1 MVRYT
6 QLYGLLSTKQTL
18 HVSFAERIAQ
28 NQAVFQ
34 DEILGRFELYLS
46 FVRNWLKDTLVTRL
60 PLVQNFYFRNNLW
73 LEKVRYFCIWRYEK
87 VNHSKIIDC
96 SIRVHI

>member
-1 MVRYT
+1 LTDRNFHEPLFPKGDLIFTQPDVMVRYT

-34 DEILGRFELYLS
+34 DESLGRFELYLS
-46 FVRNWLKDTLVTRL
+46 FVRN
-60 PLVQNFYFRNNLW
+60 
-73 LEKVRYFCIWRYEK
+73 
-87 VNHSKIIDC
+87 
-96 SIRVHI
+96 